1 MELQQ
6 KKKGEYVSV
15 PSLMPTVIH
24 IFKNFTKISAF
35 EKIKNIMIQKKK
47 CRSGSI
53 RRCLYDYEGDEKDA
67 ENDNLEMFI
76 IHFISKLSP
85 IIYKRI

>member
-1 MELQQ
+1 MII
-6 KKKGEYVSV
+6 V
-15 PSLMPTVIH
+15 
-24 IFKNFTKISAF
+24 NFTKISAF
-35 EKIKNIMIQKKK
+35 EKKNIMIQKKK

-67 ENDNLEMFI
+67 ENDNIEMFI

>member
-1 MELQQ
+1 MFLFLLLCQQ
-6 KKKGEYVSV
+6 LLIYLRMIIV
-15 PSLMPTVIH
+15 
-24 IFKNFTKISAF
+24 NFTKISAF

>member
-1 MELQQ
+1 MFLFLLLCQQ
-6 KKKGEYVSV
+6 LFIYLRMIIV
-15 PSLMPTVIH
+15 
-24 IFKNFTKISAF
+24 NFAKISAF
-35 EKIKNIMIQKKK
+35 EKTNNIMIQKKK

-67 ENDNLEMFI
+67 ENDNIEMFI